1 MKMYYKYALFCFF
14 QETDFL
20 AHKCIP
26 SSSHT
31 SGSDQHM
38 CKGLKYLKTTA
49 PKPAQAF
56 TDESRA
62 NKSQCQ
68 GLDPTEKFQ
77 EPEPEQI
84 LEDKRSD
91 QDELKRDDERS
102 CGYDPEE
109 GMPAVVVT
117 QAEEVS
123 GDQNISSCHVF
134 QNQYDLD
141 NWTI

>member
-1 MKMYYKYALFCFF
+1 M
-14 QETDFL
+14 
-20 AHKCIP
+20 AHEFIP

-31 SGSDQHM
+31 SGSDQHI
-38 CKGLKYLKTTA
+38 CEGLKYLTQEGLEADVKTTA

-62 NKSQCQ
+62 SQSQGQ
-68 GLDPTEKFQ
+68 GLDPAEKLQ

-91 QDELKRDDERS
+91 QEDLKPDDESFMTQRI
-102 CGYDPEE
+102 CEYDPEE

-117 QAEEVS
+117 KPEEVS
-123 GDQNISSCHVF
+123 GDQNISSRHVF
-134 QNQYDLD
+134 QNQYDFPCFFF
-141 NWTI
+141 TIQ